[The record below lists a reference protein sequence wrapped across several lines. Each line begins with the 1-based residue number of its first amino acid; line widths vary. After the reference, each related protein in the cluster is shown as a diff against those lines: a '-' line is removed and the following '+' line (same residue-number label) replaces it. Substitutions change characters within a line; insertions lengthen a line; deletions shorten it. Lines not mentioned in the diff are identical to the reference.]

1 MLLVLLFTNNNS
13 AKNVFE
19 EKGNLLLSLLKL
31 VSFFSVFAVV
41 SFFSEAGESLVSLE
55 SLQRKMIWGLFKG
68 LL

>member
-31 VSFFSVFAVV
+31 ESFFSVFAVV